1 MKKNWINRRDIPIR
15 VLKKAFLAMKLTF
28 LLTVLLNVNVWATV
42 FSQEHRV
49 SLQLQNVSLE
59 KVIMELRKQTEIRF
73 FYSIDKIKAIENVS
87 VDAKNET
94 LKSVLSSLLVG
105 TGLTYTLLDDV
116 VVIKDE
122 GEVVAK
128 DSVQGTLI
136 KGIVKDKEGITLPGV
151 SVTLKGTSVGVATD
165 VKGAFALQVPS
176 KDRIV
181 LVFSFVGMQ
190 TKEVLYKG
198 EKSLEVVLEE
208 ETQSI
213 DEVVV
218 TGYQV
223 IDKRELTS
231 AISTVKAEQLERMGA
246 LTIDQMLEGKAPGLM
261 IMNIS
266 AQPGAATKMRVRA
279 GATFTGTREP
289 LWVIDG
295 VIYEDPVPL
304 TPAEINSLDNVN
316 LIGNAITGL
325 NPQDI
330 AQIDILKD
338 ASATA
343 IYGTRAANGVIVVTT
358 KRGKS
363 GSLSLNYN
371 GSISVVDRPRYSD
384 LNLMNSKERI
394 DVSREIAE
402 RNLYYPSQIHQFVGY
417 EGVLKKYY
425 FREIDYAQF
434 QKEVARLEALNED
447 WFGELYRVALTHAHS
462 VNLSGGNEKMR
473 VYAGLS
479 YDNQRGTEL
488 NVGLYRVSGR
498 VNGDFNLR
506 KNVLI
511 SVGLSGS
518 SQKAKYNHSAYSAF
532 NEAYNMSRAV
542 PAREENGGL
551 YYIDRI
557 SIQNTTGD
565 YRYVKYNILN
575 ELANSGRTV
584 YNRDFNV
591 RASVDWEII
600 HGLKVRSQFSFR
612 NTTNSS
618 EEWIGGDTYYMSM
631 WRSIGDDAD
640 EESKKGTVVPF
651 GGLYSSGMVLSEA
664 TSILTQINYNK
675 SFGERHFFNLNIG
688 QEASSTIYKGAEG
701 WMAPGYNHEQ
711 GRSFIKIPTFL
722 MTEIDDLKY
731 PFMLRWLA
739 DGGVGG
745 ASVYPTVTDRVRN
758 VMSMFAIFNYSFE
771 NRYIFNFNIRSDGSN
786 QFGQYER
793 YKFRPAWS
801 TSVRWNLHNEPF
813 IKNMAVSFMDELA
826 LRLSYGFRG
835 NPPSA
840 SPYLTI
846 QNYGQGNTDL
856 SPEYV
861 SELAS
866 FPNANLKWERTKTL
880 NIGLNHS
887 WLGGRI
893 SGALDYGYSKSLD
906 LLLTRPV
913 SLVNGASS
921 QLYNGG
927 SKEDHTFEFNIMT
940 QNIKTKDFQWNMN
953 FNITRVK
960 EKILDGI
967 NEDVSFSTVESFLN
981 GSIYMKGFP
990 IDGFYSYRFGGLD
1003 SNGLPTFEGM
1013 VGDKNLTNRD
1023 GYWDTRTIYAQLQ
1036 KALVYEGSR
1045 LPLFYGGF
1053 GTEFKYKNLRLS
1065 ASFTYKIGQ
1074 KVRLLE
1080 MYGENQTMPLPE
1092 QNMTGEFNKRW
1103 RKPGDEAHTN
1113 IPALSNEL
1121 LTPSYTFEEAVSPYV
1136 LPWQKSYWW
1145 AYDRSDVRTAKGDYI
1160 RWQLLTLNYDLP
1172 DRHLKR
1178 LGISNMRF
1186 GFQVQN
1192 IGYLTFDKKL
1202 KGKDPEQVNSVGM
1215 PVLPS
1220 YNFSLGFSF

>member
-1 MKKNWINRRDIPIR
+1 MKKNRINGRDVPICI
-15 VLKKAFLAMKLTF
+15 LKKTFLAAGLTF
-28 LLTVLLNVNVWATV
+28 LFIVLLNVTICKAAV
-42 FSQEHRV
+42 SYEYRV
-49 SLQLQNVSLE
+49 SLQMQNVSLE
-59 KVIMELRKQTEIRF
+59 KVILELREQTGIRF
-73 FYSIDKIKAIENVS
+73 FYSIDKIKSIERVS

-94 LKSVLSSLLVG
+94 LKNVLSCLLSG
-105 TGLTYTLLDDV
+105 TGLTYTLLDEV

-122 GEVVAK
+122 GEV
-128 DSVQGTLI
+128 
-136 KGIVKDKEGITLPGV
+136 IVKDSLPKTLIQGVVKDKDGGTLPGV
-151 SVTLKGTSVGVATD
+151 SVTVKGTSVGVATD
-165 VKGAFALQVPS
+165 VKGTFTLQVPS
-176 KDRIV
+176 SDRVV
-181 LVFSFVGMQ
+181 LVFSFVGMKV
-190 TKEVLYKG
+190 KEVPYKG
-198 EKSLEVVLEE
+198 EKSLEVFLEE
-208 ETQSI
+208 EIQNI

-223 IDKRELTS
+223 IDKRNLTS
-231 AISTVKAEQLERMGA
+231 AISTVKAEELDRMGA

-358 KRGKS
+358 ERGKS
-363 GSLSLNYN
+363 GSLALNYS
-371 GSISVVDRPRYSD
+371 GSVSVVNRPRYSD
-384 LNLMNSKERI
+384 LNLMNSRERI
-394 DVSREIAE
+394 DVSREIAK

-434 QKEVARLEALNED
+434 QKEVARLETLNED
-447 WFGELYRVALTHAHS
+447 WFGELYRVAFTHAHS

-498 VNGDFNLR
+498 INGDFNLR

-511 SVGLSGS
+511 SIGLSGS

-542 PAREENGGL
+542 PARDENGDL

-557 SIQNTTGD
+557 SIQNMTGD

-600 HGLKVRSQFSFR
+600 RGLKIRSQFSFR

-631 WRSIGDDAD
+631 WRSIGDDAN
-640 EESKKGTVVPF
+640 EKSQKGTVVPF
-651 GGLYSSGMVLSEA
+651 GGLYSSGMVLSDA
-664 TSILTQINYNK
+664 TSISTQINYNK
-675 SFGERHFFNLNIG
+675 SLGERHFFNLNIG
-688 QEASSTIYKGAEG
+688 QEASSTIYKGTEG

-711 GRSFIKIPTFL
+711 GRSFIKIPTFF
-722 MTEIDDLKY
+722 MPDIDKLDY
-731 PFMLRWLA
+731 PYMLRWLTA
-739 DGGVGG
+739 EGIGGTN
-745 ASVYPTVTDRVRN
+745 VYPKITDRVKN

-771 NRYIFNFNIRSDGSN
+771 NRYILNFNIRSDGSN

-801 TSVRWNLHNEPF
+801 TSLRWNLHSEPF
-813 IKNMAVSFMDELA
+813 IRNMSMAFMDELA
-826 LRLSYGFRG
+826 IRLSYGFRG

-846 QNYGQGNTDL
+846 LNYGQSNTDVA
-856 SPEYV
+856 PEYV

-866 FPNANLKWERTKTL
+866 FPNANLKWERTKTF
-880 NIGLNHS
+880 NVGLNHS

-893 SGALDYGYSKSLD
+893 SGALDYGYSKSID
-906 LLLTRPV
+906 LLISRPV
-913 SLVNGASS
+913 SLVNGAPS

-940 QNIKTKDFQWNMN
+940 QNIKTKNFQWNMN

-967 NEDVSFSTVESFLN
+967 NEDVTFTTVESFLD
-981 GSIYMKGFP
+981 GTIHMKGFP

-1003 SNGLPTFEGM
+1003 SKGLPTFEGM

-1080 MYGENQTMPLPE
+1080 MYGGNQTMPLPE
-1092 QNMTGEFNKRW
+1092 QNMSGEFNRRW
-1103 RKPGDEAHTN
+1103 RQPGDEAHTN

-1121 LTPSYTFEEAVSPYV
+1121 LTPSHTWEEEVSPYV
-1136 LPWQKSYWW
+1136 LPWGRSYWW
-1145 AYDRSDVRTAKGDYI
+1145 AYDLSNVRTAKGDYI

-1178 LGISNMRF
+1178 LGVSNMRF

-1192 IGYLTFDKKL
+1192 LGYLTFDKKL
-1202 KGKDPEQVNSVGM
+1202 KGKDPEQVRSVGM

>member
-1 MKKNWINRRDIPIR
+1 MKEKRINGSGVLICM
-15 VLKKAFLAMKLTF
+15 LKKPFRLLKLAFLF
-28 LLTVLLNVNVWATV
+28 IVLSQANICEAAVNH
-42 FSQEHRV
+42 EHKV
-49 SLQLQNVSLE
+49 SLQMSDVSLE
-59 KVIMELRKQTEIRF
+59 KVILELRKQTGVRF
-73 FYSIDKIKAIENVS
+73 FYSIDKIKAIERVS
-87 VDAKNET
+87 IDARNET
-94 LKSVLSSLLVG
+94 LKNVLNRLLSG
-105 TGLTYTLLDDV
+105 TGLTYTLLDEV

-122 GEVVAK
+122 GERIVK
-128 DSVQGTLI
+128 DSVQKVLI
-136 KGIVKDKEGITLPGV
+136 QGIVKDQRGGTLPGV
-151 SVTLKGTSVGVATD
+151 SVIVKGTSVGVATD
-165 VKGAFALQVPS
+165 VSGTFTLQVPAQE
-176 KDRIV
+176 RIA
-181 LVFSFVGMQ
+181 LVFSFVGMK
-190 TKEVLYKG
+190 TKEVPYKG
-198 EKSLEVVLEE
+198 AKLVVVMEE
-208 ETQSI
+208 ESQSI

-223 IDKRELTS
+223 IDKRSLTS
-231 AISTVKAEQLERMGA
+231 AISTVKAEDLDRVGA

-261 IMNIS
+261 IMNMS

-363 GSLSLNYN
+363 GSLALNYS
-371 GSISVVDRPRYSD
+371 GSVSVVNRPRYSD

-394 DVSREIAE
+394 DVSREIAK
-402 RNLYYPSQIHQFVGY
+402 RNLFYPSEIHQFVGY
-417 EGVLKKYY
+417 EGALKKYY

-434 QKEVARLEALNED
+434 QREVARLEALNED
-447 WFGELYRVALTHAHS
+447 WFGELYRVAVTHGHS
-462 VNLSGGNEKMR
+462 VNLSGGTDKMR
-473 VYAGLS
+473 IYAGLS
-479 YDNQRGTEL
+479 YDNQIGTEI
-488 NVGLYRVSGR
+488 NVGLYRISGR
-498 VNGDFNLR
+498 INGDFNLR

-511 SVGLSGS
+511 SIGLSGS
-518 SQKAKYNHSAYSAF
+518 SQKAKYNYGSYSVF
-532 NEAYNMSRAV
+532 DEAYNMSRAV
-542 PAREENGGL
+542 PAREENGEL
-551 YYIDRI
+551 CFIDRI
-557 SIQNTTGD
+557 SVQNTTGD

-575 ELANSGRTV
+575 ELDHSGRTV

-600 HGLKVRSQFSFR
+600 KGLKIRSQFSFR
-612 NTTNSS
+612 NTANSS
-618 EEWIGGDTYYMSM
+618 ENWIGAETYYMSM
-631 WRSIGDDAD
+631 WRSEGEDAD
-640 EESKKGTVVPF
+640 EDSKKGAMVPF
-651 GGLYSSGMVLSEA
+651 GGLYSSGSVLSQA
-664 TSILTQINYNK
+664 TSISTQINYNK
-675 SFGERHFFNLNIG
+675 SVGEQHYFNLNIG
-688 QEASSTIYKGAEG
+688 QEASSTIYKGTEG
-701 WMAPGYNHEQ
+701 WTAPGYNHEQ
-711 GRSFIKIPTFL
+711 GRSFIKIPSFL
-722 MTEIDDLKY
+722 MTEVDKLKY
-731 PFMLRWLA
+731 PFMLHWLSV
-739 DGGVGG
+739 GGV
-745 ASVYPTVTDRVRN
+745 SSIYPTITDRVTN
-758 VMSMFAIFNYSFE
+758 VMSVFAIFNYSFL
-771 NRYIFNFNIRSDGSN
+771 NKYIFNFNIRSDGSN
-786 QFGQYER
+786 QFGQYQR

-801 TSVRWNLHNEPF
+801 TSVRWNLHDE
-813 IKNMAVSFMDELA
+813 SFAENWEFVDELA

-846 QNYGQGNTDL
+846 RNYGQSNTDV

-866 FPNANLKWERTKTL
+866 FPNANLKWERTKTF
-880 NIGLNHS
+880 NVGLNHA

-893 SGALDYGYSKSLD
+893 SGALDYGYSRSVD
-906 LLLTRPV
+906 LLLSRPT
-913 SLVNGASS
+913 SLVNGAAY

-940 QNIKTKDFQWNMN
+940 QNIKTKNFQWNMN
-953 FNITRVK
+953 FNITHVK
-960 EKILDGI
+960 EKILNGI
-967 NEDVSFSTVESFLN
+967 NEDVDFSTVESFLN

-1003 SNGLPTFEGM
+1003 SNGLPTFEGL
-1013 VGDKNLTNRD
+1013 VADANLTNRD
-1023 GYWDTRTIYAQLQ
+1023 NYWDTRTIYAQLQ

-1080 MYGENQTMPLPE
+1080 MYGENQTMPLPQ
-1092 QNMTGEFNKRW
+1092 QNMSGEFNNRW

-1113 IPALSNEL
+1113 VPALSNEEL
-1121 LTPSYTFEEAVSPYV
+1121 VPAYTLEEAVSPYV

-1145 AYDRSDVRTAKGDYI
+1145 AYDRSNVRTAKGDYI

-1172 DRHLKR
+1172 DRYLKR
-1178 LGISNMRF
+1178 TGISNMRF
-1186 GFQVQN
+1186 GLQVQN
-1192 IGYLTFDKKL
+1192 IGCLTFDKKL
-1202 KGKDPEQVNSVGM
+1202 KGKDPEQVRSVGM

-1220 YNFSLGFSF
+1220 YNFSCSFSF